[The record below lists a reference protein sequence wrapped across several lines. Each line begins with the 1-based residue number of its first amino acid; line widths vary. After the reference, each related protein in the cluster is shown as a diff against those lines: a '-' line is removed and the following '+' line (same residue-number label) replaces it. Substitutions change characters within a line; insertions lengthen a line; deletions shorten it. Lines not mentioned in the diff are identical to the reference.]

1 MPVRVGV
8 GVKLD
13 ACARVRTVTGVSLA
27 QQALEELRKERKP
40 MKGFGCFITSVDF
53 APYVT

>member
-1 MPVRVGV
+1 MRVGV